1 MSDAKSSRRSKPT
14 VRRDLYQEVTDKLIA
29 AIEAG
34 TAPWQRPWQDVA
46 AAGVPMNGSSSRPYN
61 GVNALL
67 LMMTAQAE
75 GYSDNHWFT
84 F

>member
-1 MSDAKSSRRSKPT
+1 MSEANKP
-14 VRRDLYQEVTDKLIA
+14 VKRDLYQEVTDKLIA

-34 TAPWQRPWQDVA
+34 TAPWQRPWEHVA
-46 AAGVPMNGSSSRPYN
+46 SAGLPLNGSSERHYN

-67 LMMTAQAE
+67 LMMTSQVE
-75 GYSDNHWFT
+75 GYADNRWFT